1 MGAYNNPE
9 IAKDY
14 TPEVVAAWSKAASD
28 ITGGI
33 VKGIEAKTSEYEA
46 LSKKYLANRAA
57 VEQNKLEL
65 LKDIGKNTSGYLGN
79 DWQDTFKGAID
90 KYAELNLKIANNVG
104 TPEDRAK
111 YQRELASIEATID
124 STKQGIVTLTSYSED
139 ADKQLATAG
148 EQGGYAME
156 SSTNKINALLCGNG
170 KISGKRQI
178 IIAPNEDGIWEST
191 FSFSGDLGGGKTWSQ
206 SFGSTKVNELSKNG
220 NNLIS
225 VIPVIDNNIKS
236 LAESS
241 ALFAKETKTVD
252 GKPVSTVKGPDIN
265 KYYKNEGEVKTMET
279 DDSQTFANKR
289 VLKKE
294 EFKKDLLESPEFKAQ
309 VAGLLNDPQGMVAT
323 LNNTFKQFAPA
334 PEILNVQEEYGP
346 KNVDNNKNK
355 GVGIW
360 TLDQLKDPKM
370 LAKAQELYVNSFA
383 DYIANAQ
390 DQEIYDTDPVSG
402 KVIQNTVPKDTIAK
416 TFASIQRSFETK
428 GGNESLLPDAGTLIR
443 DVSIGKDKTIKVKI
457 TKDENGKVTVT
468 RA

>member
-9 IAKDY
+9 VAKDY
-14 TPEVVAAWSKAASD
+14 TPEITAAWSKAASD
-28 ITGGI
+28 ITGDI

-46 LSKKYLANRAA
+46 LSKKYLANRSA

-124 STKQGIVTLTSYSED
+124 STKKGIVTLTSYSED

-178 IIAPNEDGIWEST
+178 IVAPNEDGIWEST

-206 SFGSTKVNELSKNG
+206 SFASTKVNELSKNG

-241 ALFAKETKTVD
+241 ALFTKETKTVD

-265 KYYKNEGEVKTMET
+265 KYYKNEGEVQTMET
-279 DDSQTFANKR
+279 YDSQIFANKR
-289 VLKKE
+289 VLNKK

-323 LNNTFKQFAPA
+323 LNNTFKQPIPDSYFNL
-334 PEILNVQEEYGP
+334 EGKTGERI
-346 KNVDNNKNK
+346 KTKK
-355 GVGIW
+355 GTEIW
-360 TLDQLKDPKM
+360 TLDKLKDPKM

-383 DYIANAQ
+383 DYITNAQ
-390 DQEIYDTDPVSG
+390 DQEIYDTDPISG
-402 KVIQNTVPKDTIAK
+402 KVIQNIVPKDTIAK
-416 TFASIQRSFETK
+416 TFTSVQKSFETK
-428 GGNESLLPDAGTLIR
+428 GGNESLLPGPGTLIK

-457 TKDENGKVTVT
+457 TKDDKGKVTVT

>member
-14 TPEVVAAWSKAASD
+14 TPEVVAAWSKAAGD

-46 LSKKYLANRAA
+46 LSKKYLANRSA

-124 STKQGIVTLTSYSED
+124 STKKGIVTLTSYSED
-139 ADKQLATAG
+139 SDKQLATAG

-178 IIAPNEDGIWEST
+178 IVAPNEDGIWEST

-206 SFGSTKVNELSKNG
+206 SFASTKVNELSKNG

-265 KYYKNEGEVKTMET
+265 KYYKNEGEVQTMET

-294 EFKKDLLESPEFKAQ
+294 EFKKDLLDSAEFKAQ

-323 LNNTFKQFAPA
+323 LNNTFKQPIPDSYFDFNL
-334 PEILNVQEEYGP
+334 EGKTGERV
-346 KNVDNNKNK
+346 KTKK
-355 GVGIW
+355 GTEIW
-360 TLDQLKDPKM
+360 TLDKLKDPKM
-370 LAKAQELYVNSFA
+370 LAKAQEIYVNSFA

-390 DQEIYDTDPVSG
+390 DQEIYDTDPISG

-416 TFASIQRSFETK
+416 TFASVQRSFETK
-428 GGNESLLPDAGTLIR
+428 GGNESLLPGAGTLIR